1 MKLTELRLSSS
12 LHGWDPWRILAQI
25 ALVQVS
31 HYVLLATFVPPL
43 LAIFTAPRALR
54 FEGGPAQVGMLI
66 DWRELA
72 SQPTWEWAPIRHL
85 MNHIGLQTNQTKLT
99 VSEKQAFQNWTAG
112 SVWLHADK
120 PIIVPSDNYTWK
132 GELKQEHESLNTT
145 ASTPETKLE
154 QWEWLLTHDSK
165 RGWAITFAWLMT
177 VPFECV
183 AADSVQVLYYLV
195 RKPTHMLD
203 FVTTMHMLHF
213 GVSSL
218 YAKSL
223 PVSLFWWLV
232 MFIHGSACIVL
243 SERLAIQ
250 REMRVG
256 FTEHE
261 ELETIELSR
270 TPRP

>member
-1 MKLTELRLSSS
+1 
-12 LHGWDPWRILAQI
+12 
-25 ALVQVS
+25 
-31 HYVLLATFVPPL
+31 
-43 LAIFTAPRALR
+43 
-54 FEGGPAQVGMLI
+54 
-66 DWRELA
+66 
-72 SQPTWEWAPIRHL
+72 
-85 MNHIGLQTNQTKLT
+85 
-99 VSEKQAFQNWTAG
+99 
-112 SVWLHADK
+112 
-120 PIIVPSDNYTWK
+120 
-132 GELKQEHESLNTT
+132 
-145 ASTPETKLE
+145 
-154 QWEWLLTHDSK
+154 
-165 RGWAITFAWLMT
+165 
-177 VPFECV
+177 
-183 AADSVQVLYYLV
+183 
-195 RKPTHMLD
+195 MLD

>member
-1 MKLTELRLSSS
+1 MKLAELRLSSS

-43 LAIFTAPRALR
+43 LAIFTAPKALR
-54 FEGGPAQVGMLI
+54 FEGGPAQVGMLL

-72 SQPTWEWAPIRHL
+72 SQPTWEWTPL
-85 MNHIGLQTNQTKLT
+85 LQIVFPTGPLTNQTLIAP
-99 VSEKQAFQNWTAG
+99 SEKDAFEKWSAG
-112 SVWLHADK
+112 SVWLHGAQPIVVPADK
-120 PIIVPSDNYTWK
+120 FAWK
-132 GELKQEHESLNTT
+132 GELTQNSTADSSTDSQEK
-145 ASTPETKLE
+145 KLE
-154 QWEWLLTHDSK
+154 QWEWKLTHDAS
-165 RGWAITFAWLMT
+165 RGWAIAFAWLMT
-177 VPFECV
+177 VPF
-183 AADSVQVLYYLV
+183 DVQVLYYLV

-203 FVTTMHMLHF
+203 FVSTMHLLHF
-213 GVSSL
+213 GVTSL
-218 YAKSL
+218 YAKAL
-223 PVSLFWWLV
+223 PVSIFWWLV
-232 MFIHGSACIVL
+232 MFVHGSACIVF

-261 ELETIELSR
+261 ELEAIELAS